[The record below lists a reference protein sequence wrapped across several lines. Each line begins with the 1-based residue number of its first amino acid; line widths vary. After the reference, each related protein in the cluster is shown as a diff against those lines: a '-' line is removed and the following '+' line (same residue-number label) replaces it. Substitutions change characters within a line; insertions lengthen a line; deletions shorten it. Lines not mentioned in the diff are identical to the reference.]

1 MIEDICLEES
11 SFDKIFEAFF
21 KEFYSDDLESGYL
34 EDICN
39 RVNTFEDLYILD
51 IIEKLQISNF
61 LIVHYSEVGFDIY
74 ENYIGFEDRKY
85 IGEGKSWTKFNDTKL
100 NTGNYWKFD
109 SCKKRYLEN
118 LNKK

>member
-39 RVNTFEDLYILD
+39 RVNTFEDLYILE
-51 IIEKLQISNF
+51 IIEKLQISIF

-85 IGEGKSWTKFNDTKL
+85 IGEG
-100 NTGNYWKFD
+100 
-109 SCKKRYLEN
+109 
-118 LNKK
+118 